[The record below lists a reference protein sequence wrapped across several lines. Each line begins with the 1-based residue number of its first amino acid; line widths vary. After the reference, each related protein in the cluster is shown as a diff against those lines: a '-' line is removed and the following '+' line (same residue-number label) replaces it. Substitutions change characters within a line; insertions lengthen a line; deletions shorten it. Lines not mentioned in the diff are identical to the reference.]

1 MLSSFWFRLAVTG
14 ILVSGIASTPLFAK
28 YKVRPLQPKA
38 ASEYSTHQDF
48 QNIVIGAQVANTK
61 DETLEFFDEKKLH
74 EKDFIPIL
82 IVIQNNNPFPIK
94 VDEGTI
100 FLVVKDGSQKRT
112 VSYLDVLL
120 AIKLKK
126 PRSNYSS
133 SKEMLAKEVA
143 KEEMFND
150 FKQKAFG
157 EKLIAP
163 MSSAH
168 GIIFYERPYEEE
180 GDISDFLLY
189 LPEIVN
195 ASKGEALMF
204 FELELKGN

>member
-1 MLSSFWFRLAVTG
+1 MLSSFWFRLVVTG
-14 ILVSGIASTPLFAK
+14 ILVFGISSIPVFAK

-61 DETLEFFDEKKLH
+61 EETLEFFDEKKLY

-82 IVIQNNNPFPIK
+82 VVVQNNNPFPIR
-94 VDEGTI
+94 VDEATI

>member
-1 MLSSFWFRLAVTG
+1 M
-14 ILVSGIASTPLFAK
+14 LFAK
-28 YKVRPLQPKA
+28 YKVKPLQTKA

-48 QNIVIGAQVANTK
+48 QNVVIGAQVANTE

-94 VDEGTI
+94 VDEATI

-120 AIKLKK
+120 EIKLKK

-133 SKEMLAKEVA
+133 SKEMLAKELA
-143 KEEMFND
+143 KEDMFND

-157 EKLIAP
+157 EKVIAP
-163 MSSAH
+163 MSSEH
-168 GIIFYERPYEEE
+168 GIIFYERPFEEE
-180 GDISDFLLY
+180 GDIPDFLLY

-195 ASKGEALMF
+195 ASEGDALMF

>member
-1 MLSSFWFRLAVTG
+1 MLSSFWVRLAVTS
-14 ILVSGIASTPLFAK
+14 ILVSGVSGPPLFAK
-28 YKVRPLQPKA
+28 YKLKPLQPKA

-48 QNIVIGAQVANTK
+48 QNVVIGAQVANTK
-61 DETLEFFDEKKLH
+61 EETLEFFDEKKLH
-74 EKDFIPIL
+74 EKGFIPIL

-94 VDEGTI
+94 VDEAAI
-100 FLVVKDGSQKRT
+100 FLVVKDGSKKRT

-120 AIKLKK
+120 EIKLKK

-133 SKEMLAKEVA
+133 SKEMLARELA

-157 EKLIAP
+157 EKVIAP
-163 MSSAH
+163 MSSEH
-168 GIIFYERPYEEE
+168 GIVFYERPFEEE
-180 GDISDFLLY
+180 GDMSDFLLY

-195 ASKGEALMF
+195 ASEGEALMF